1 MNPQPNRRILVI
13 DDMPSIHEDFRRI
26 LAPAECELEE
36 TEAALF
42 GGTAPPAREG
52 FELDSAYQGREG
64 LAFAEASVR
73 AGRPY
78 AMAFVDM
85 RMPPGWDGV
94 ETIERLW
101 QVDPRIQVVICTAY
115 SEHAWEDVLSRLDVC
130 DRLLV
135 LKKPFDMI
143 EVSQLAT
150 TLTAKWTLARQAA
163 SQLDRLEQ
171 AVQERTRELAL
182 AKDVAEV
189 ASQAK
194 SDFLANMS
202 HEIRTPMNAIIGL
215 THLALTTHATAQQ
228 QRDYLGKVQ
237 GSAQH
242 LMRVIN
248 DVLDF
253 SKVEAGQMAI
263 ENADFAIAKLFGD
276 VEGLLA
282 EKSKAKGLALV
293 FDIAADVPRHL
304 VGDSLRLGQILIN
317 LADNA
322 VKFTEKGK
330 VAVTARVEAVTG
342 DGVLLHFAVQD
353 TGIGLTQEQSGR
365 VFESFQQAD
374 TSITRKFG
382 GTGLGLA
389 ISRRLA
395 ELMGGEI
402 GVDSR
407 PGAGST
413 FWFTA
418 RLGPSAPQPR
428 ETQPVDYAP
437 PAALAAL
444 GGARIL
450 LVEDNDINQLVAGEM
465 LRDAGF
471 AVDIAEN
478 GQHALDLISQTSYDL
493 VLMDMQ
499 MPVMDGIA
507 ATLVLRSLPAYRSLP
522 VVAMTANV
530 LAPDRQRCLDAG
542 MNDFLAK
549 PIEPHELW
557 RVLLKWLAP
566 LAARRDGV
574 DAAIAGAAIA
584 FQMAQRARPEAPAE
598 V

>member
-1 MNPQPNRRILVI
+1 MNAQPNRRILLI
-13 DDMPSIHEDFRRI
+13 DDMPSIHEDFRKI
-26 LAPAECELEE
+26 LAPVRHELEQA
-36 TEAALF
+36 EAALF
-42 GGTAPPAREG
+42 GGTAPTARDAY
-52 FELDSAYQGREG
+52 ELDSAYQGREG
-64 LAFAEASVR
+64 LALVEAAVQ

-101 QVDPRIQVVICTAY
+101 QGDPRIQVVICTAY
-115 SEHAWEDVLSRLDVC
+115 SEHAWDDVLARLDAR

-143 EVSQLAT
+143 EVNQLAT
-150 TLTAKWTLARQAA
+150 TLTAKWTLERQAA
-163 SQLDRLEQ
+163 AQRDGLEQ

-182 AKDVAEV
+182 AKNVAEV

-215 THLALTTHATAQQ
+215 THLALNTHATAQQ

-237 GSAQH
+237 SSAQH

-263 ENADFAIAKLFGD
+263 ENADFALEKLLGD
-276 VEGLLA
+276 VEGLLI
-282 EKSKAKGLALV
+282 EKSKVKGLALV
-293 FDIAADVPRHL
+293 FDIAPDVPRHL

-322 VKFTEKGK
+322 VKFTAQGEVVVSACVK
-330 VAVTARVEAVTG
+330 AHTG
-342 DGVLLHFAVQD
+342 DSLLVHFAVKD

-389 ISRRLA
+389 ISRKLV

-402 GVDSR
+402 GVNSQ

-418 RLGPSAPQPR
+418 RLGLSAPQSP
-428 ETQPVDYAP
+428 EIQLMPYAP
-437 PAALAAL
+437 PPSLAAL
-444 GGARIL
+444 QGAQVL

-465 LRDAGF
+465 LRDAGL

-478 GQHALDLISQTSYDL
+478 GQHALDLIARTPYDL

-507 ATLVLRSLPAYRSLP
+507 ATVVLRSVEAHRSLP

-557 RVLLKWLAP
+557 RVLLKWIPAGR
-566 LAARRDGV
+566 AARNAV
-574 DAAIAGAAIA
+574 
-584 FQMAQRARPEAPAE
+584 APARGLNGP
-598 V
+598 VGALSS

>member
-1 MNPQPNRRILVI
+1 MNAQPNRRILLI
-13 DDMPSIHEDFRRI
+13 DDMPSIHEDFRKI
-26 LAPAECELEE
+26 LAPAQYELEQA
-36 TEAALF
+36 EADLF
-42 GGTAPPAREG
+42 GGVAPPAREG
-52 FELDSAYQGREG
+52 FELDSAQQGREG
-64 LAFAEASVR
+64 LALVEAALR

-101 QVDPRIQVVICTAY
+101 QADPQLQVVICTAF
-115 SEHAWEDVLSRLDVC
+115 SEHAWQDVLARLDAR

-135 LKKPFDMI
+135 LKKPFDVI

-163 SQLDRLEQ
+163 SQVDRLEQ

-182 AKDVAEV
+182 AKNVAEA

-215 THLALTTHATAQQ
+215 SHLALNTQVTAQQ
-228 QRDYLGKVQ
+228 QREYLGKVQ
-237 GSAQH
+237 SSAEH

-253 SKVEAGQMAI
+253 SKVEAGQLAI
-263 ENADFAIAKLFGD
+263 EEADFGLEKLFGD
-276 VEGLLA
+276 VQGLLI

-293 FDIAADVPRHL
+293 LDIAPDVPQHL

-322 VKFTEKGK
+322 VKFTERGEI
-330 VAVTARVEAVTG
+330 VVSARVNARTA
-342 DGVLLHFAVQD
+342 DGVSLRFAVKD
-353 TGIGLTQEQSGR
+353 TGIGLTQEQCGR

-389 ISRRLA
+389 ISRKLA

-402 GVDSR
+402 GVDSAV
-407 PGAGST
+407 GAGST

-418 RLGPSAPQPR
+418 RLGLSEPQRAEIPLM
-428 ETQPVDYAP
+428 PYAP
-437 PAALAAL
+437 PPAIAALQ
-444 GGARIL
+444 GAHVL

-478 GQHALDLISQTSYDL
+478 GQHALDLIARTPYDL

-507 ATLVLRSLPAYRSLP
+507 ATLVLRSIQAHRSLP

-557 RVLLKWLAP
+557 RVLLKWIP
-566 LAARRDGV
+566 
-574 DAAIAGAAIA
+574 
-584 FQMAQRARPEAPAE
+584 AQRAERNAMAPTRGLNGPVNTLIA
-598 V
+598 